1 MPWAPGRS
9 GNPRGRAPGSGKIDK
24 LRAALSKELPEVLET
39 LVAQAKAGDT
49 GAIKLILERTVPA
62 LRPVDAPAVLNLPP
76 VGGLADQGRAVLLAL
91 AAGQLPVNQATGI
104 LHAMA
109 GLARLKEL
117 EELERRLAA
126 LEQRHE
132 SEIPRRSA

>member
-24 LRAALSKELPEVLET
+24 LRAALAKELPDVLAA
-39 LVAQAKAGDT
+39 LVAQAKSGDIA
-49 GAIKLILERTVPA
+49 AIRLLLERTIPP
-62 LRPVDAPAVLNLPP
+62 LRPVDAPTVLNPTAD
-76 VGGLADQGRAVLLAL
+76 GGLVEQGQAVLLAL
-91 AAGQLPVNQATGI
+91 ASGHLPANQATSI
-104 LHAMA
+104 LQ
-109 GLARLKEL
+109 GLGSLARLKEL